1 MSDMPPEDFRRH
13 AHEAAD
19 WIADYLQGVA
29 SFPVLASVEP
39 GDVRRQLTD
48 SAPVAGESFERVMED
63 FRSKILTGV
72 THWNHPA
79 FFAYFPTT
87 GSGPGILGE
96 MLSAALNVNAMV
108 WKTSPAATEL
118 EELALDWVRELVG
131 LPDAFHGTIN
141 DTASSSSL
149 NALAAARDA
158 SFPGV
163 REHGLFGAPV
173 GRIYASEDAHL
184 SIDKAGIVL
193 GFGLD
198 GVRRVETDGEF
209 RMIPEGLRAAIEDDV
224 ANGVR
229 PVSVVATLGT
239 TSGSSVDP
247 VDAIADIAAEFDL
260 WLHVDAAYAG
270 PAAIVSELRHHF
282 TGWERAD
289 SVVINPHKW
298 LFTPIDCSIL
308 YCRCPDQLR
317 RAFSLTPEYLQTA
330 EQGSATNLMDYGV
343 ALGRRFRALKLWF
356 VLRYFGSE
364 GIAERLREHCRLAQE
379 FSRRVE
385 HEDGWELV
393 VPVPFSTVVFRYC
406 ATDAQGGSGDPAG
419 AQGESGGEGELEG
432 EAQDRVNLE
441 ILDRVNQSGEA
452 FLSHARLGGRIALR
466 LSVGNLRTTEDHVL
480 RAWELL
486 RDAAKNVAYEEAEGE
501 GR

>member
-1 MSDMPPEDFRRH
+1 MPPEDFPRH

-19 WIADYLQGVA
+19 WIADYLQGVG
-29 SFPVLASVEP
+29 SFPVLPSVEP
-39 GDVRRQLTD
+39 GDVRRTLPDT
-48 SAPVAGESFERVMED
+48 APTEGEPFETLMEE
-63 FRSKILTGV
+63 FQSKILAGV

-96 MLSAALNVNAMV
+96 MLAAALNVNAMV

-118 EELALDWVRELVG
+118 EELALTWVRELVG
-131 LPDAFHGTIN
+131 LPDVFRETIN

-149 NALAAARDA
+149 NALTAARDA
-158 SFPGV
+158 TFPGV
-163 REHGLFGAPV
+163 RERGLFGAPA
-173 GRIYASEDAHL
+173 GRIYASKEAHL
-184 SIDKAGIVL
+184 SIDKAALVL

-198 GVRRVETDGEF
+198 GVRRIKTDGEY
-209 RMIPEGLRAAIEDDV
+209 RMIPDALGAAIAEDV
-224 ANGVR
+224 ASGVR
-229 PVSVVATLGT
+229 PVAVVATLGT

-247 VDAIADIAAEFDL
+247 VDAIADIAADLGL

-270 PAAIVSELRHHF
+270 PAAILPELRHHF

-308 YCRCPDQLR
+308 YCRRPAQLR

-364 GIAERLREHCRLAQE
+364 GIAERLREHCRLAKE

-385 HEDGWELV
+385 REDGWELV
-393 VPVPFSTVVFRYC
+393 APVPFSTVAFRFC
-406 ATDAQGGSGDPAG
+406 ATDARGGNGDPAG
-419 AQGESGGEGELEG
+419 SQGESGGEGEFEG
-432 EAQDRVNLE
+432 AAQDRMNLA
-441 ILDRVNQSGEA
+441 ILDRVNESGEA

-486 RDAAKNVAYEEAEGE
+486 RDAAKSVTDEEAEGG